1 MADPVPDVDGSPD
14 GAVVSFKI
22 DRETGGLTR
31 LNRKA
36 CGGEVP
42 CYLSVSKNGK
52 FILVASYGSGSVSVL
67 PIGENGSAG
76 GRRLLREARCSAGGK
91 GANAPSII
99 LDPSNRHALVADL
112 GVGRILVYRFDDET
126 GQLTP
131 GRPPW
136 VSTAKSERPL
146 KLLGHEPTGGDH
158 PRGTRIDPTGNFLLV
173 ANQNSDNVLTFKINA
188 ESGRLARVGDEIKV
202 LKPVWFTF
210 IPR

>member
-1 MADPVPDVDGSPD
+1 MLYVPDPVPDVDGSPD

-67 PIGENGSAG
+67 PIGENGSLG
-76 GRRLLREARCSAGGK
+76 DVVCSVKHDVPPGERALTHT
-91 GANAPSII
+91 PSFSTRPTVM
-99 LDPSNRHALVADL
+99 PSLPTWEWDVSY
-112 GVGRILVYRFDDET
+112 VYRFDDET

-136 VSTAKSERPL
+136 VSTAKSARPL
-146 KLLGHEPTGGDH
+146 KLLGHEPTGGIIREA
-158 PRGTRIDPTGNFLLV
+158 PASTPPEIFSWSRIRIRTT
-173 ANQNSDNVLTFKINA
+173 S
-188 ESGRLARVGDEIKV
+188 
-202 LKPVWFTF
+202 
-210 IPR
+210 